1 MPTKN
6 YNDPQ
11 VFNPDEFIL
20 TLNNGNS
27 PIKVFRQTLEQGHE
41 VLKQRFLDTQ
51 NASDYVFH
59 RSWLIDQVLY
69 QALSHIC
76 IWVENEIALIAVGGY
91 GRGEL
96 HPYSDIDILIVLA
109 QEPDDNMRECL
120 EKFITFLWD
129 IKLEVGHS
137 VRTLYDC
144 EQEAKEDITVATNLM
159 EARLLMGSEILFQQ
173 MQQQV
178 GPGNMWASRDFF
190 AEKCNEQAKR
200 YAKYHDTSYN
210 LEPNIKEGPGGL
222 RDIQTVAW
230 VAKRHLGA
238 STLHNLVQQGFLT
251 DVEYQSLIEGQAFL
265 WQIRCFLHFH
275 AKRKEDRL
283 LFDYQRTL
291 AADFNYRDTEGKLA
305 VEQFMKKYYRTV
317 MSLNTLNDLLLQ
329 VFQENILYDNSND
342 QVQPLNKRFQIRKG
356 FIEITNDRVFINYPF
371 ALLEVFLL
379 MQQHPK
385 VKGVRAHTLRSI
397 YQHVYL
403 IDDAFHRDLRAR
415 SLFYEILHQP
425 NGITRALRLM
435 NRYGV
440 LGAYITDFGRIVGQ
454 MQYDLFHVYTVD
466 QHTLF
471 VVRNLRRFCIKE
483 YEHEFPLC
491 SEIVQTL
498 PKLELLY
505 LAGLFHDIAKGRGGD
520 HSELGEKDALR
531 FCYEHGFSD
540 NDARLVGWLVRN
552 HLTMSTTAQR
562 EDTSD
567 PTVISHFAQRVQDK
581 VHLDYLYVL
590 TVADI
595 RATSPKLWNG
605 WKHTLLAGLYHKT
618 LHVLQHGSNQGL
630 DKQEQ
635 IFDIQANARHLL
647 ADSGLAEDKIN
658 HLWSQL
664 GDEYFLRSSPQTIAR
679 ETQLILQ
686 HQTSDKSLVL
696 ERQHPH
702 GGTELVLYMRDRD
715 YLFAETTQYL
725 ERKALTI
732 VDAYVIQTDS
742 KHSLGGYTILD
753 SDKRTS
759 IADSAR
765 IEAIKQGLEEVLN
778 RDVNEPFCPITHHMP
793 RQLKHFP
800 VPTRISFTQDAA
812 NNHTI
817 MEVITTDRPGILS
830 RIAQVFL
837 HCEVVLKKAKI
848 GTFGSRVEDIFLV
861 TDKNN
866 NMLFSADQLD
876 CLREYLS
883 TLLDEDI
890 PQANSLEQDI

>member
-1 MPTKN
+1 MPPN
-6 YNDPQ
+6 IYNDPQ
-11 VFNPDEFIL
+11 VFNPDDFTQIL
-20 TLNNGNS
+20 NS
-27 PIKVFRQTLEQGHE
+27 SNKPPIQIFRHALEQGYA
-41 VLKQRFLDTQ
+41 VLQQRFIDTKS
-51 NASDYVFH
+51 AADYVFH
-59 RSWLIDQVLY
+59 RSWLIDNILQHAV
-69 QALSHIC
+69 SHIC
-76 IWVENEIALIAVGGY
+76 IQIADKIALIAVGGY

-96 HPYSDIDILIVLA
+96 HPNSDIDILIILG
-109 QEPDDNMRECL
+109 QEPDANMRECL

-137 VRTLYDC
+137 VRTLNDC
-144 EQEAKEDITVATNLM
+144 EQEAREDITVATNLM
-159 EARLLMGSEILFQQ
+159 EARLLVGAEHLFHN
-173 MQQQV
+173 MQQLV
-178 GPGNMWASRDFF
+178 GPGNIWASRDFF

-238 STLHNLVQQGFLT
+238 STLYDLVQQGFLT
-251 DVEYQSLIEGQAFL
+251 DAEYQSLLEGQEFL

-275 AKRKEDRL
+275 SKRKEDRL

-291 AADFNYRDTEGKLA
+291 AEDFGYRDQEGKLA

-329 VFQENILYDNSND
+329 VFQENILYDDSND
-342 QVQPLNKRFQIRKG
+342 KIIPLNKRFQVRKG
-356 FIEITNDRVFINYPF
+356 FIEITNDKVFVNYPF
-371 ALLEVFLL
+371 ALLEIFLL
-379 MQQHPK
+379 MQQHPE
-385 VKGVRAHTLRSI
+385 VKGVRAHTLRLI

-403 IDDAFHRDLRAR
+403 IDEAFHKDLSAR

-425 NGITRALRLM
+425 NGIMRALRLM

-440 LGAYITDFGRIVGQ
+440 LGAYIPNFGRIVGQ

-491 SEIVQTL
+491 SKIVQTV

-505 LAGLFHDIAKGRGGD
+505 LAGLFHDIGKGRGGD
-520 HSELGEKDALR
+520 HSELGEKDALN
-531 FCYEHGFSD
+531 FCHQHGFSD
-540 NDARLVGWLVRN
+540 YDARLVGWLVRN

-567 PTVISHFAQRVQDK
+567 PIVINNFAYRVQDK
-581 VHLDYLYVL
+581 MHLDYLYVL

-605 WKHTLLAGLYHKT
+605 WKNSLLADLYHKT
-618 LHVLQHGSNQGL
+618 LHALEHGSEQTL
-630 DKQEQ
+630 DKQFQ
-635 IFDIQANARHLL
+635 VSDIQSSALYLL
-647 ADSGLAEDKIN
+647 VGSGLSEDKIN

-664 GDEYFLRSSPQTIAR
+664 GDEYFLRSAPKTIAR
-679 ETQLILQ
+679 ETQSILQ
-686 HQTSDKSLVL
+686 HQSSDKSLVL
-696 ERQHPH
+696 ERHDPN

-732 VDAYVIQTDS
+732 VDAYVIPTDNE
-742 KHSLGGYTILD
+742 HSLGGYTILD
-753 SDKRTS
+753 SDKRTG
-759 IADSAR
+759 IQDRER
-765 IEAIKQGLEEVLN
+765 IDEIKQGLEEVLN
-778 RDVNEPFCPITHHMP
+778 RDVNEPLSPITHHIP

-800 VPTRISFTQDAA
+800 VPTRISFTQDSA

-817 MEVITTDRPGILS
+817 MEVITTDRPGVLS
-830 RIAQVFL
+830 RIAQAFL
-837 HCEVVLKKAKI
+837 HCDVILKKANI
-848 GTFGSRVEDIFLV
+848 GTFGSRVEDVFFV

-883 TLLDEDI
+883 QLLDKDI
-890 PQANSLEQDI
+890 PSPNSK

>member
-1 MPTKN
+1 MSVNT
-6 YNDPQ
+6 YSDPQ
-11 VFNPDEFIL
+11 VFNPDDFNQMLSSGE
-20 TLNNGNS
+20 
-27 PIKVFRQTLEQGHE
+27 PEIKVFRQALEQGHE
-41 VLKQRFLDTQ
+41 VLKQRFLETK
-51 NASDYVFH
+51 NASGYVFH
-59 RSWLIDQVLY
+59 RSWLIDQVLQ

-76 IWVENEIALIAVGGY
+76 IWIADEIALIAVGGY

-96 HPYSDIDILIVLA
+96 HPSSDIDILIILA
-109 QEPDDNMRECL
+109 QEPNDDMRECL
-120 EKFITFLWD
+120 ERFITFLWD

-137 VRTLYDC
+137 VRTLAEC
-144 EQEAKEDITVATNLM
+144 EQEARDDITVATNLM
-159 EARLLMGSEILFQQ
+159 EARLLMGGESLFHK
-173 MQQQV
+173 MQQLV
-178 GPGNMWASRDFF
+178 GPRSMWSSRDFF

-238 STLHNLVQQGFLT
+238 STLHDLVQQGFIT
-251 DVEYQSLIEGQAFL
+251 DGEYQSLIEGQEFL

-275 AKRKEDRL
+275 SKRREDRL
-283 LFDYQRTL
+283 LFDFQRTL
-291 AADFNYRDTEGKLA
+291 AEDFDYLDKEGKLA

-329 VFQENILYDNSND
+329 VFQEHILYDDSND
-342 QVQPLNKRFQIRKG
+342 KVIAVNKRFQIRKG
-356 FIEITNDRVFINYPF
+356 FIEVTHDRVFVNYPF

-379 MQQHPK
+379 MQQHPE
-385 VKGVRAHTLRSI
+385 VKGVRAHTLRLI

-425 NGITRALRLM
+425 SGITRALRLM

-440 LGAYITDFGRIVGQ
+440 LGAYIPNFGRIVGQ

-471 VVRNLRRFCIKE
+471 VVRNLRRFCVKE
-483 YEHEFPLC
+483 YQHEFPLC
-491 SEIVQTL
+491 TEIVHTL
-498 PKLELLY
+498 PKLELMY

-520 HSELGEKDALR
+520 HSELGEKDALT
-531 FCYEHGFSD
+531 FCHEHGFSD
-540 NDARLVGWLVRN
+540 HDARLVSWLVRN
-552 HLTMSTTAQR
+552 HLMMSTTAQR

-567 PTVISHFAQRVQDK
+567 PSVINNFAQRVQDK
-581 VHLDYLYVL
+581 MHLDYLYVL

-605 WKHTLLAGLYHKT
+605 WKNTLLADLYHKT
-618 LHVLQHGSNQGL
+618 LHVLEYGSDQTL
-630 DKQEQ
+630 DKQYQ
-635 IFDIQANARHLL
+635 VQDIQANARDLL
-647 ADSGLAEDKIN
+647 AGSDLSDEKIQF
-658 HLWSQL
+658 LWSQL
-664 GDEYFLRSSPQTIAR
+664 GDEYFLRSTPQAIASETQTI
-679 ETQLILQ
+679 IQ
-686 HQTSDKSLVL
+686 HQSSDKSLVL
-696 ERQHPH
+696 ERHDPH
-702 GGTELVLYMRDRD
+702 GGTELVLFMRDRD

-725 ERKALTI
+725 ERKAITI
-732 VDAYVIQTDS
+732 VDAYVIPTDS
-742 KHSLGGYTILD
+742 EHSLGGYTILD
-753 SDKRTS
+753 SDKRTV
-759 IADSAR
+759 IQDSER
-765 IEAIKQGLEEVLN
+765 MDEIKQGLEEVLN
-778 RDVNEPFCPITHHMP
+778 RDVNEPFCPITHHMS

-800 VPTRISFTQDAA
+800 VPTRISFTQDSA

-817 MEVITTDRPGILS
+817 MEVITTDRPGVLS
-830 RIAQVFL
+830 RIAQAFL
-837 HCEVVLKKAKI
+837 HCEVILKKAKI
-848 GTFGSRVEDIFLV
+848 GTFGSRVEDIFFV

-883 TLLDEDI
+883 ELLDEDI
-890 PQANSLEQDI
+890 PKPEEK

>member
-1 MPTKN
+1 MPAN
-6 YNDPQ
+6 IYNDLQ
-11 VFNPDEFIL
+11 VFNPDDFIQAL
-20 TLNNGNS
+20 SDGE
-27 PIKVFRQTLEQGHE
+27 PAIKVFRQALEQGHE
-41 VLKQRFLDTQ
+41 VLKQRFIETKS
-51 NASDYVFH
+51 ASDYVFY
-59 RSWLIDQVLY
+59 RSWLIDKILQE
-69 QALSHIC
+69 ALSHIC
-76 IWVENEIALIAVGGY
+76 IQIAEEIALIAVGGY

-96 HPYSDIDILIVLA
+96 HPSSDIDLMIILA
-109 QEPDDNMRECL
+109 QEPDENMRECL

-137 VRTLYDC
+137 VRTLNDC
-144 EQEAKEDITVATNLM
+144 EKEAREDITVATNLM
-159 EARLLMGSEILFQQ
+159 EARLLMGAEQLFQA
-173 MQQQV
+173 MQQLV
-178 GPGNMWASRDFF
+178 GPGNIWASREFF
-190 AEKCNEQAKR
+190 AEKCNEQARR

-238 STLHNLVQQGFLT
+238 STLHDLVQQGFLT
-251 DVEYQSLIEGQAFL
+251 DAEYQSLIEGQEFL
-265 WQIRCFLHFH
+265 WQIRCFLHCH
-275 AKRKEDRL
+275 SKRKEDRL

-291 AADFNYRDTEGKLA
+291 AEDFDYRDEEGKLA

-329 VFQENILYDNSND
+329 VFQENILYDDSND
-342 QVQPLNKRFQIRKG
+342 KVVALNKRFQIRKG
-356 FIEITNDRVFINYPF
+356 FIEVTHDRVFTSYPF

-379 MQQHPK
+379 MQQHPE
-385 VKGVRAHTLRSI
+385 VKGVRAHTLRLI

-403 IDDAFHRDLRAR
+403 IDEAFHRDLRTR

-440 LGAYITDFGRIVGQ
+440 LGAYIPNFGRIVGQ

-471 VVRNLRRFCIKE
+471 VVRNLRRFCVKE
-483 YEHEFPLC
+483 YQHEFPLC
-491 SEIVQTL
+491 SKIVHTL

-520 HSELGEKDALR
+520 HSQLGERESLN

-540 NDARLVGWLVRN
+540 HDARLVGWLVRN

-567 PTVISHFAQRVQDK
+567 PVVINNFAQRVQDK
-581 VHLDYLYVL
+581 MHLDYLYVL

-605 WKHTLLAGLYHKT
+605 WKNTLLADLYHKT
-618 LHVLQHGSNQGL
+618 LHVLEHGSEQTL
-630 DKQEQ
+630 DKQFQ
-635 IFDIQANARHLL
+635 VSDIQSSAHYLL
-647 ADSGLAEDKIN
+647 EGSALSEEKIN

-664 GDEYFLRSSPQTIAR
+664 GDEYFLRSTPQIIAHETQTI
-679 ETQLILQ
+679 LQ
-686 HQTSDKSLVL
+686 YQASDKSIVL
-696 ERQHPH
+696 ERHDPY

-732 VDAYVIQTDS
+732 VDAYVIPTDNE
-742 KHSLGGYTILD
+742 HSLGGYTILD
-753 SDKRTS
+753 SDKRTV
-759 IADSAR
+759 IQDKDR
-765 IEAIKQGLEEVLN
+765 INEIKHGLEEVLN
-778 RDVNEPFCPITHHMP
+778 RDGNEPFALIAHHVP

-800 VPTRISFTQDAA
+800 VPTRISFTQDSA

-817 MEVITTDRPGILS
+817 MEVITSDRPGVLS
-830 RIAQVFL
+830 RIAQAFL
-837 HCEVVLKKAKI
+837 HCEVILKKAKI
-848 GTFGSRVEDIFLV
+848 GTFGSRVEDIFFV

-883 TLLDEDI
+883 ELLDEDI
-890 PQANSLEQDI
+890 STENSK